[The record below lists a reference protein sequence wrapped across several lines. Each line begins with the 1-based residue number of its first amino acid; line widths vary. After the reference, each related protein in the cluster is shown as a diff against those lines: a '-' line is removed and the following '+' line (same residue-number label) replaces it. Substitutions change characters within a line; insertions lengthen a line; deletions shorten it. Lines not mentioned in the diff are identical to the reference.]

1 MGQPVVHFEVMGKDP
16 DKLRSYFGELF
27 GWEFGEPMGPMDY
40 AMVENDEGIAGGIGG
55 VPEGYSGHV
64 TFYVQVPDV
73 EATLAQA
80 ESLGGARMMGP
91 DEVPGVG
98 IVIGLLTD
106 PDGHTIGVMSPS
118 S

>member
-16 DKLRSYFGELF
+16 EKLRSYFGELF
-27 GWEFGEPMGPMDY
+27 GWEFREPMGPMQY
-40 AMVENDEGIAGGIGG
+40 AMVENAEGIPGGIGG

-80 ESLGGARMMGP
+80 ESLGGGRMMGP
-91 DEVPGVG
+91 DEVPEAG
-98 IVIGLLTD
+98 IVIGLFSD
-106 PDGHTIGVMSPS
+106 PDGHTIGVMAPVS
-118 S
+118 

>member
-27 GWEFGEPMGPMDY
+27 GWEFGESMGPMDY
-40 AMVENDEGIAGGIGG
+40 AMVENAEGIAGGIGG

-98 IVIGLLTD
+98 IVIGLFTD